1 MAARAIGG
9 MAYGFGK
16 AVGAL
21 AEAVGNMLAPPPPL
35 TPDQQERAER
45 VAEER
50 AEKNAA
56 RTVAVAKDEER
67 VVAERA
73 GHPGVAPAT
82 PQETHYQQL
91 LEQVARANAARD
103 RDRDEDR
110 GRERTR

>member
-56 RTVAVAKDEER
+56 RTAAVAKDEER

-73 GHPGVAPAT
+73 RQPGVAPAT
-82 PQETHYQQL
+82 PQEIHQQL
-91 LEQVARANAARD
+91 LEQMARANAARD